1 MQFSFSISVL
11 SSQRTHAI
19 LKEANCFVDFER
31 LGVLK
36 GRGASDAAR
45 RGQLLGSR
53 LFVTT
58 KMEQNRSLSQ
68 ATQFGSKTIS
78 GPGKQLI
85 ALARREKKEGKKELQ
100 PIREKKDFR
109 LAPFLRD
116 LGPRPCLNTEGVEQP
131 ARVTHLRMFLRAGT
145 FRWSRTNREECTID
159 DSVCGIDFSIVL
171 EM

>member
-19 LKEANCFVDFER
+19 LKEATCFVDFER

-58 KMEQNRSLSQ
+58 KIEQNRSLSQ

-78 GPGKQLI
+78 GSGKQLI
-85 ALARREKKEGKKELQ
+85 ALARREKKEAKKELQ
-100 PIREKKDFR
+100 PIREKKGFPPR
-109 LAPFLRD
+109 AVPEGPGSAALPQHGGRGAAREGHALAD
-116 LGPRPCLNTEGVEQP
+116 
-131 ARVTHLRMFLRAGT
+131 
-145 FRWSRTNREECTID
+145 
-159 DSVCGIDFSIVL
+159 VL
-171 EM
+171 ASWDI